1 MESKPAKTTSIATL
15 GGGCFWCLEAA
26 LRQLAGVESLVS
38 GYCGG
43 HVQQPNYNAVC
54 SGDSGHAEV
63 VRITFDPEVIDYPTL
78 LQAFFAI
85 HDPTTRDR
93 QGNDVGSQYRSVIF
107 THSPE
112 QEQIACAMI
121 SELAMQNIWSR
132 PIVTEVLPAPTFW
145 PAEDYHQDYL
155 ANNPQQPYCL
165 AVVAPKAAKLREKF
179 RTLLR
184 DKQR

>member
-1 MESKPAKTTSIATL
+1 METAIL

-26 LRQLAGVESLVS
+26 LRQLAGVDAVVS

-43 HVQQPNYNAVC
+43 SVERPDYAAVC
-54 SGDSGHAEV
+54 AGDTGHVEV
-63 VRITFDPEVIDYPTL
+63 VHITFDPRVIDYRSL
-78 LQAFFAI
+78 LEAYFAI

-107 THSPE
+107 THSVE
-112 QEQIACAMI
+112 QERIARQLIADMT
-121 SELAMQNIWSR
+121 EQQLWPR

-155 ANNPQQPYCL
+155 ANHPRQPYCV

-179 RTLLR
+179 RDRLR
-184 DKQR
+184 DRKG